1 MNVLFYQYN
10 IGFVRILKYKWKA
23 FFIFK
28 LKIYKP
34 MTRLK
39 PFENVIDVKR
49 VTTVEASRM
58 VRQLHLAASMKV
70 RHGSHKEINDNILGR
85 TTIMYDFSNRIPAD
99 TKMYAIFLATLL
111 RLLSAPVRG
120 KIYFRPKCMIAR
132 QNEGLYPI
140 LALLCHSYSGCV
152 SRLGRA

>member
-1 MNVLFYQYN
+1 
-10 IGFVRILKYKWKA
+10 
-23 FFIFK
+23 
-28 LKIYKP
+28 

-85 TTIMYDFSNRIPAD
+85 TTIMYDFSHRIPAD
-99 TKMYAIFLATLL
+99 TILYVIFLTYKYSLPQSEAKLTFGRNVWL
-111 RLLSAPVRG
+111 
-120 KIYFRPKCMIAR
+120 FAR
-132 QNEGLYPI
+132 MKVYITRASISDSSSFP
-140 LALLCHSYSGCV
+140 LAS
-152 SRLGRA
+152 